1 MLSFYVESIVGAT
14 PINAIAEI
22 ASAAILTA
30 LSFSLFPD
38 SSSKTSS
45 KKVEFEFVS
54 QTSLNIIAIGKL
66 ILRFS
71 SSESS
76 DV

>member
-14 PINAIAEI
+14 PVNAMAEI

-30 LSFSLFPD
+30 LSFSLFLD

-45 KKVEFEFVS
+45 KK
-54 QTSLNIIAIGKL
+54 K
-66 ILRFS
+66 
-71 SSESS
+71 
-76 DV
+76 